1 MLKLGLIQMANGDL
15 DTAYVTFTQVLHTR
29 KKVIGCNHIQ
39 VAKILNL
46 IGYLQYEFGSL
57 LAALK
62 SMEEALE
69 ILRDQE
75 ETTAADT
82 LANMGFL
89 YFKLQDYKE
98 AIAVY
103 QEAYYTQKRV
113 LGDLNPKTIV
123 TRENLEYVRQ
133 ESSQSIMFKVRNCTC
148 VSCGFS
154 SHVCIRLYN
163 IYKLTQFHDAITDC
177 GSIGRIHCDELPQFR
192 KYRGSLPRRVV

>member
-29 KKVIGCNHIQ
+29 KKVVGCNHVQ

-62 SMEEALE
+62 SMEEALD

-89 YFKLQDYKE
+89 YFVLGDYKE

-103 QEAYYTQKRV
+103 QEAYYTQKQI
-113 LGDLNPKTIV
+113 LGDLDPKTIV
-123 TRENLEYVRQ
+123 TRENLEYVKEQ
-133 ESSQSIMFKVRNCTC
+133 SSQSIMFQASTAC
-148 VSCGFS
+148 VHISVVWFS
-154 SHVCIRLYN
+154 LSRVCVCIRFRVC
-163 IYKLTQFHDAITDC
+163 IYAKLTHACMPFADC
-177 GSIGRIHCDELPQFR
+177 GSICRLHN
-192 KYRGSLPRRVV
+192 

>member
-15 DTAYVTFTQVLHTR
+15 DTAYVTFMQVLHAQ
-29 KKVIGCNHIQ
+29 KKVFGWNHVQ

-69 ILRDQE
+69 ILRDQD

-89 YFKLQDYKE
+89 YFKLGDYNE

-103 QEAYYTQKRV
+103 QEAYYMQKRL
-113 LGDLNPKTIV
+113 LGDFDPKTIV
-123 TRENLEYVRQ
+123 TCENLEYVRQ
-133 ESSQSIMFKVRNCTC
+133 QSSPSIVLQASVYRVVLFFACTLVC
-148 VSCGFS
+148 VLN
-154 SHVCIRLYN
+154 SHIMHGIAVY
-163 IYKLTQFHDAITDC
+163 
-177 GSIGRIHCDELPQFR
+177 GSIRRLHEVELQQQF
-192 KYRGSLPRRVV
+192 